1 MLVDGDANGW
11 PVDEEVWSVGC
22 LLLMM
27 FGWLIGSIGMV
38 CWLVCVKYFV
48 FDEDAWMPLVD
59 EDTAA
64 KP

>member
-1 MLVDGDANGW
+1 MLVDGDADGW

-27 FGWLIGSIGMV
+27 FGWLIGMA
-38 CWLVCVKYFV
+38 CRLVGVKYFV
-48 FDEDAWMPLVD
+48 VDEDAWMPLVD